1 MEITEQPE
9 LHTIEE
15 ISAYFKITPEHAKVM
30 ARKDSWPCVRLSQ
43 RVRLFTDD
51 HVAEI
56 RALYERTPE
65 QSESAD
71 GTEARATTGRQWA
84 RSTRAAS

>member
-1 MEITEQPE
+1 MEITDQPE

-15 ISAYFKITPEHAKVM
+15 VAAYFKITPEHAKVM

-43 RVRLFTDD
+43 RVRLFTDE

-56 RALYERTPE
+56 RSKYEDTGER
-65 QSESAD
+65 SENVD
-71 GTEARATTGRQWA
+71 PDARSTTGRQWA
-84 RSTRAAS
+84 RATRR